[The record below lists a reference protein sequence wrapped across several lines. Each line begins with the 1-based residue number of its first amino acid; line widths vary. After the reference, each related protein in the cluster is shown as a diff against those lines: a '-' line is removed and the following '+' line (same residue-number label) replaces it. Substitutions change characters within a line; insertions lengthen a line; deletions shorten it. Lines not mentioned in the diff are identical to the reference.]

1 MSSKLDLTTRYV
13 EIAHLV
19 IKLQRLLLQEL
30 NCASYLYVGH
40 QPWLRIGVSDTPFD
54 MLKLL
59 WLSQISF
66 RTCF

>member
-40 QPWLRIGVSDTPFD
+40 QP
-54 MLKLL
+54 
-59 WLSQISF
+59 
-66 RTCF
+66 